1 MKKKAVNAAFCL
13 AVSLMLAL
21 AGCGSTAEKGTGEQ
35 TQVLDEREVEVQE
48 EKEVV
53 VTGKI
58 TMEPGETEEAEQTGQ
73 AAETEE
79 TKEAAR
85 TEETEEAEQTA
96 ETKETGKTAQTKE
109 STASRCQESTKA
121 SGSSTGSTAA
131 SKPAESQAAS
141 GSGTGST
148 AASKPSESQAA
159 SGSGTGS
166 TAASKPAESQA
177 ASGSS
182 TGSTAA
188 TKPAEAHTHSFTS
201 VKISD
206 ATCESG
212 AVYEERCSCGATNGT
227 HTEGSG
233 LGHDYQYSG
242 PYVAATCSGGG
253 IDEDKCTRCGAT
265 RWTNVPALP
274 HSWTETLTF
283 AGNCNTKSV
292 YTITCSVC
300 GAPGGT
306 REGDY
311 TDDHDWQTFSW
322 QEADPVTMEYIT
334 VTKVGCSR
342 CGIEQ

>member
-21 AGCGSTAEKGTGEQ
+21 AGCGSTAEEGAGGQ

-53 VTGKI
+53 ATGKI
-58 TMEPGETEEAEQTGQ
+58 TMEP
-73 AAETEE
+73 
-79 TKEAAR
+79 
-85 TEETEEAEQTA
+85 EETEEAEQTA
-96 ETKETGKTAQTKE
+96 ETEETKEAAGTEETEETEQAAAETAEETKQAAASQSTKTAQTK
-109 STASRCQESTKA
+109 ESTKA

-141 GSGTGST
+141 SSTGST
-148 AASKPSESQAA
+148 AASKPAESQAA

-188 TKPAEAHTHSFTS
+188 SKPAEAHTHSFTS

-206 ATCESG
+206 ADCESG

-253 IDEDKCTRCGAT
+253 IDEDKCTRCGAI

-274 HSWTETLTF
+274 HSWTETLTYG
-283 AGNCNTKSV
+283 GNCISPQE

-306 REGDY
+306 RLGDY
-311 TDDHDWQTFSW
+311 TDDHDWQTVSW

-334 VTKVGCSR
+334 VTKVKCSR
-342 CGIEQ
+342 CNAEQ

>member
-21 AGCGSTAEKGTGEQ
+21 AGCGSTAEEGAGGQ

-58 TMEPGETEEAEQTGQ
+58 TMEPGETGEAEQTP
-73 AAETEE
+73 ETEE
-79 TKEAAR
+79 TKEAAG
-85 TEETEEAEQTA
+85 TEETEETELAAAETA
-96 ETKETGKTAQTKE
+96 EETKQAAASQSTKAAQTK
-109 STASRCQESTKA
+109 ESTKA

-148 AASKPSESQAA
+148 AASKPAESQAA

-166 TAASKPAESQA
+166 TAAS
-177 ASGSS
+177 
-182 TGSTAA
+182 
-188 TKPAEAHTHSFTS
+188 KPAEAHTHSFTS

-253 IDEDKCTRCGAT
+253 IDEDKCTRCGAI

-274 HSWTETLTF
+274 HSWTETLTYG
-283 AGNCNTKSV
+283 GNCISPQE

-306 REGDY
+306 RLGDY
-311 TDDHDWQTFSW
+311 TDDHDWQTVSW

-334 VTKVGCSR
+334 VTKVKCSR
-342 CGIEQ
+342 CNAEQ

>member
-21 AGCGSTAEKGTGEQ
+21 AGCGSTAEEGAGGQ

-53 VTGKI
+53 ATGKI
-58 TMEPGETEEAEQTGQ
+58 TMEP
-73 AAETEE
+73 
-79 TKEAAR
+79 
-85 TEETEEAEQTA
+85 EETEEAEQTA
-96 ETKETGKTAQTKE
+96 ETEETKEAAGTEETEETEQAAAETAEETKQAAASQSTKAAQTKE
-109 STASRCQESTKA
+109 STKA
-121 SGSSTGSTAA
+121 SSSTGSTAA
-131 SKPAESQAAS
+131 SKPA
-141 GSGTGST
+141 
-148 AASKPSESQAA
+148 ESQAA

-188 TKPAEAHTHSFTS
+188 SKPAEAHTHSFTS

-206 ATCESG
+206 ADCESG

-253 IDEDKCTRCGAT
+253 IDEDKCTRCGAI

-274 HSWTETLTF
+274 HSWTETLTYG
-283 AGNCNTKSV
+283 GNCISPQE

-306 REGDY
+306 RLGDY
-311 TDDHDWQTFSW
+311 TDDHDWQTVSW

-334 VTKVGCSR
+334 VTKVKCSR
-342 CGIEQ
+342 CNAEQ

>member
-21 AGCGSTAEKGTGEQ
+21 AGCGSTAEEGTGEQ

-53 VTGKI
+53 ATGKI
-58 TMEPGETEEAEQTGQ
+58 TMEPGETGEAEQTP
-73 AAETEE
+73 ETEE
-79 TKEAAR
+79 TKEAAG
-85 TEETEEAEQTA
+85 TEETEETEQAAAETA
-96 ETKETGKTAQTKE
+96 EETKQAAASQSTKTAQTKE
-109 STASRCQESTKA
+109 STKA
-121 SGSSTGSTAA
+121 SGSGTGSTAASKPAESQAASSSTGSTAA

-148 AASKPSESQAA
+148 AASKPAESQAA

-166 TAASKPAESQA
+166 TAAS
-177 ASGSS
+177 
-182 TGSTAA
+182 
-188 TKPAEAHTHSFTS
+188 KPAEAHTHSFTS

-253 IDEDKCTRCGAT
+253 IDEDKCTRCGAI

-283 AGNCNTKSV
+283 AGNCNTKSE

-322 QEADPVTMEYIT
+322 QDVDLATGEYIT
-334 VTKVGCSR
+334 ITEVGCSR
-342 CGIEQ
+342 CGKKQ

>member
-21 AGCGSTAEKGTGEQ
+21 AGCGSTAEEGAGGQ
-35 TQVLDEREVEVQE
+35 TRVLDEREVEVQK

-53 VTGKI
+53 ATGKI
-58 TMEPGETEEAEQTGQ
+58 TMETEEAEQIGQ
-73 AAETEE
+73 TAETEE
-79 TKEAAR
+79 TKEAAG

-96 ETKETGKTAQTKE
+96 QAKETGKAAQTKE
-109 STASRCQESTKA
+109 STKA
-121 SGSSTGSTAA
+121 SGSSTGSTAASKPSESQAASSSTGSTAA

-141 GSGTGST
+141 GSTGST
-148 AASKPSESQAA
+148 AAA
-159 SGSGTGS
+159 
-166 TAASKPAESQA
+166 
-177 ASGSS
+177 
-182 TGSTAA
+182 
-188 TKPAEAHTHSFTS
+188 KPAEAHTHSFTS

-227 HTEGSG
+227 RTEGSG

-242 PYVAATCSGGG
+242 PYVAASCTSGG
-253 IDEDKCTRCGAT
+253 IDEDKCTRCGAI

>member
-1 MKKKAVNAAFCL
+1 MNKKALAALF
-13 AVSLMLAL
+13 AMIFVL
-21 AGCGSTAEKGTGEQ
+21 AGCGSQTAQETGVQ
-35 TQVLDEREVEVQE
+35 TQAMDEREVEVQE

-53 VTGKI
+53 ITGELTRK
-58 TMEPGETEEAEQTGQ
+58 PAKP
-73 AAETEE
+73 AE
-79 TKEAAR
+79 TKETAEAKKTGETKR
-85 TEETEEAEQTA
+85 TAKAKEDAETKETKAGSQTA
-96 ETKETGKTAQTKE
+96 ETKEKKETEQKIDTKKTTQAAEE
-109 STASRCQESTKA
+109 STETVTAQESTKISDA
-121 SGSSTGSTAA
+121 PGTSKSSEGSTSVPAA

-141 GSGTGST
+141 GSTGST
-148 AASKPSESQAA
+148 AVS
-159 SGSGTGS
+159 
-166 TAASKPAESQA
+166 
-177 ASGSS
+177 
-182 TGSTAA
+182 
-188 TKPAEAHTHSFTS
+188 KPAEAHTHSFTS

-206 ATCESG
+206 TACESG
-212 AVYEERCSCGATNGT
+212 AVYEERCSCGAVNGT

-322 QEADPVTMEYIT
+322 QDVDLATGEYIT

>member
-21 AGCGSTAEKGTGEQ
+21 AGCGSTAEEGTGGQ

-53 VTGKI
+53 ATGKI
-58 TMEPGETEEAEQTGQ
+58 TMEPGETGEAEQT
-73 AAETEE
+73 AETEE
-79 TKEAAR
+79 TKEAAG
-85 TEETEEAEQTA
+85 TEETEETEQAAAETA
-96 ETKETGKTAQTKE
+96 EETKQAAVSQSTKTAQTK
-109 STASRCQESTKA
+109 ESTKA

-141 GSGTGST
+141 SS
-148 AASKPSESQAA
+148 
-159 SGSGTGS
+159 TGS

-188 TKPAEAHTHSFTS
+188 SKPAEAHTHSFTS

-283 AGNCNTKSV
+283 AGNCNTKSE

-322 QEADPVTMEYIT
+322 QDVDLATGEYIT
-334 VTKVGCSR
+334 ITEVGCSR
-342 CGIEQ
+342 CGKKQ

>member
-21 AGCGSTAEKGTGEQ
+21 AGCGSTAEEGAGGQ

-58 TMEPGETEEAEQTGQ
+58 TMELGETGEAEQTP
-73 AAETEE
+73 ETEE
-79 TKEAAR
+79 TKEAAG
-85 TEETEEAEQTA
+85 TEETEETELAAAETA
-96 ETKETGKTAQTKE
+96 EETKQAAASQSTKAAQTKE
-109 STASRCQESTKA
+109 SQAAS
-121 SGSSTGSTAA
+121 SSTGSTAA

-148 AASKPSESQAA
+148 AASKPAESQAA

-166 TAASKPAESQA
+166 T
-177 ASGSS
+177 
-182 TGSTAA
+182 GSTAA
-188 TKPAEAHTHSFTS
+188 SKPAEAHTHSFTS

-253 IDEDKCTRCGAT
+253 IDEDKCTRCGAI

-274 HSWTETLTF
+274 HSWTETLTYG
-283 AGNCNTKSV
+283 GNCISPQE

-306 REGDY
+306 RLGDY
-311 TDDHDWQTFSW
+311 TDDHDWYEASW
-322 QEADPVTMEYIT
+322 QDVDLATGEYIT
-334 VTKVGCSR
+334 VTAVKCSR
-342 CGIEQ
+342 CNAEQ